1 MKTIKLFHLSI
12 VTLLYAGVMVLAS
25 CANEVDLFSSVGQ
38 KAEEGTGTLQIE
50 LNGNGATRATTQVSE
65 AEAKTYL
72 ITIYKGSDVYTH
84 ATPLGDLNTRLN
96 AGYGYSLMA
105 ESCTEEVA
113 ESANEGWGK
122 RRYVG
127 RSQSFAIIAGQTT
140 KVSVPCKVANGGVS
154 AYFDKTITDNFP
166 GNFSITITEGDRSL
180 VFDGSNSDKKNGD
193 VWENGQIAYF
203 NIPEAGRSIS
213 YTVKVGSITKT
224 LTQTL
229 EVAKIKRLAVSY
241 KSGSFTLEINVVDED
256 IYFDTNVTVEPDPNL
271 SDKIPEITT
280 QNVYE
285 NGVLVGTTL
294 SATEPAYDTEW
305 TAVVKDG
312 NGTTVRTLSSAKGT
326 ITSGADDTEWPYL
339 PTGNYALEY
348 TYENFKGIVE
358 TKTKTFTITEEPN
371 FQVSLN
377 ALTSYSYAIGDGTT
391 KNITQ
396 ANACENNKIYAPT
409 VTVTGISDALI
420 EKYGLTTT
428 FNNET
433 KQKTKVAVYADYTVS
448 DLKAYNLSATA
459 TFSGR
464 TISAAKTVHIT
475 GIPYSAVPP
484 TQNNGWSKKKGTVV
498 WEDSYVRLG
507 NAAEGSEERISKSFY
522 APGNVNVSAYVKAEA
537 RGATVGTTF
546 KFYVGGE
553 TLLEK
558 SAGFWGTENAEGTVN
573 GTLTTS
579 NNIVEC
585 SNSYG
590 LASTHSRVYNVTV
603 QYR

>member
-1 MKTIKLFHLSI
+1 MKTIKLIHLSLI
-12 VTLLYAGVMVLAS
+12 TLLYAGVMVLAS
-25 CANEVDLFSSVGQ
+25 CANEVDPFASGSQ
-38 KAEEGTGTLQIE
+38 KTGEGTGTLQVE
-50 LNGNGATRATTQVSE
+50 LNGNGATRASVPVSA
-65 AEAKTYL
+65 AEASKYL
-72 ITIYKGSDVYTH
+72 ITIYKGSDVYTP
-84 ATPLGDLNTRLN
+84 ATPLGDLNTRMN

-105 ESCTEEVA
+105 ESCSEEVA

-154 AYFDKTITDNFP
+154 AYFDKTITDNFA
-166 GNFSITITEGDRSL
+166 GNYNITITAGERSF
-180 VFDGSNSDKKNGD
+180 VFDYSNCDKKNGD
-193 VWENGQIAYF
+193 VIENGQIAYF
-203 NIPEAGRSIS
+203 NIPEAGRTIS
-213 YTVKVGSITKT
+213 YTVKVGSVTKT
-224 LTQTL
+224 LTQAL
-229 EVAKIKRLAVSY
+229 EVAKIRRLAVSY
-241 KSGSFTLEINVVDED
+241 KSGSFTLEINVEDED
-256 IYFDTNVTVEPDPNL
+256 IYFDTNVTVEPDPSL

-326 ITSGADDTEWPYL
+326 LTSGADDAEWPYL

-358 TKTKTFTITEEPN
+358 TKTKTFSITEEPN

-420 EKYGLTTT
+420 AKYGLTTT

-459 TFSGR
+459 AFSGR
-464 TISAAKTVHIT
+464 TISAAKTVYIT
-475 GIPYSAVPP
+475 GIPYAAVPP
-484 TQNNGWSKKKGTVV
+484 TQNNGWSKKNGGVD
-498 WEDSYVRLG
+498 WNSDHVRLG
-507 NAAEGSEERISKSFY
+507 NGTAGEQRIAKSFY
-522 APGNVNVSAYVKAEA
+522 VPGNVNVSAYVKADTH
-537 RGATVGTTF
+537 GSVVGTTF
-546 KFYVGGE
+546 TFNIAGE
-553 TLLEK
+553 GKITTTV
-558 SAGFWGTENAEGTVN
+558 SGTGDKATNTTVD

-579 NNIVEC
+579 NSTIEC
-585 SNSYG
+585 INSYG
-590 LASTHSRVYNVTV
+590 LGLTRTQVSNVTV
-603 QYR
+603 NYR